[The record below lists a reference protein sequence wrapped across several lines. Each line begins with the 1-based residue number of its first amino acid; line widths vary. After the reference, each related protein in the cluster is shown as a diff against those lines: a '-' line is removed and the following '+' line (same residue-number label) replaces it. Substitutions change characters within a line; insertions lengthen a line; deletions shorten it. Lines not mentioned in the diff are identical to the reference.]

1 MNWVIREVEEFT
13 TWLLI
18 NHARHMQTVRAYLA
32 RQERR
37 RMEDEYNHV
46 HDRLRRRRRVEQAQ
60 VRARAEETQALIAE
74 HRQWNAARQSFGGT
88 GGVRHFG

>member
-13 TWLLI
+13 TWLI
-18 NHARHMQTVRAYLA
+18 VNHARHMNTVRLYLA

-60 VRARAEETQALIAE
+60 VRAQKDETQTLLAE
-74 HRQWNAARQSFGGT
+74 HRQWNANRAH